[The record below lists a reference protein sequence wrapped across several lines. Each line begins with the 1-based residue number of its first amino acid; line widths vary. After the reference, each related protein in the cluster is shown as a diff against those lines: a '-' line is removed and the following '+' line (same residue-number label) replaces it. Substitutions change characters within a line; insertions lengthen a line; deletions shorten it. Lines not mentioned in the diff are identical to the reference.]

1 MKTSKKSTSAFACL
15 FVGIALSL
23 STTKTVAQTI
33 PTDSV
38 MNYIGKTVKVCDKV
52 YGTHVSK
59 GEKKVTSLNLGAD
72 FPHQKMSIVIFEN
85 ALPKFSYKPEIF
97 LKDKNVCVTG
107 KVMTYKDKP
116 QIIVNEPAELTY
128 E

>member
-1 MKTSKKSTSAFACL
+1 MKTSKNSISVIACL
-15 FVGIALSL
+15 FVGIVLSL
-23 STTKTVAQTI
+23 NTTKTIAQTI

-38 MNYIGKTVKVCDKV
+38 INYIGKTVKVCDKV

-72 FPHQKMSIVIFEN
+72 FPSQKLTVVIFESDL
-85 ALPKFSYKPEIF
+85 AKFSYTPTVL

-107 KVMTYKDKP
+107 KIMTYKEKP
-116 QIIVNEPAELTY
+116 QIVLNDPANLTY